1 MSWKGPIFAQG
12 LWPLERPAR
21 WTKPFIGQGIK
32 EMLATKVN
40 RYKLII
46 KGMIM
51 SMIKLLFFSHQE
63 KKKDEQRF
71 LYQESRSEAC
81 CQVSQK
87 VLDEATP
94 WEKKGYKENQQPQQ
108 Q

>member
-1 MSWKGPIFAQG
+1 MIIYCYFVEMSWKGPIFAQG

-51 SMIKLLFFSHQE
+51 SMIKLLFFFSSGKE
-63 KKKDEQRF
+63 ERRAK
-71 LYQESRSEAC
+71 
-81 CQVSQK
+81 VSIS
-87 VLDEATP
+87 
-94 WEKKGYKENQQPQQ
+94 
-108 Q
+108 